1 MVNHSTKRNN
11 TNQINYGQQ
20 FMNIGR
26 NLFLWASKNEW
37 MNEHVPNFKFVQKA
51 LKRFMPGETPTEALN
66 ATHRL
71 LKNNIHTTFTY
82 LGENITDL
90 REAEIS
96 TKHYIDLIE
105 RINNE
110 KLDIEISLKLTQIGL
125 DLSYEKT
132 LELFREIIQKAKEYN
147 INVFLDIEDSSY
159 VNKTIDF
166 YKDIKEDY
174 DNVGLCLQ
182 SYLYRTL
189 DDVIAMININPW
201 IRLVKGAYNEP
212 DTIAFKKKKDSDE
225 NYFAISKYLL
235 EQIQK
240 SDIRIAF
247 ATHDSKLQDQIK
259 YEAIKYELPNEKIEF
274 QMLYGIKEREQ
285 ISLALQGYNVRTLIS
300 YGKLWYPWYMR
311 RLAERPA
318 NVGFVLK
325 NIFSN

>member
-1 MVNHSTKRNN
+1 
-11 TNQINYGQQ
+11 
-20 FMNIGR
+20 MNIGR
-26 NLFLWASKNEW
+26 NLLLWASKNEW

-51 LKRFMPGETPTEALN
+51 LKRFMPGETSTDAIN
-66 ATHRL
+66 ATRRL
-71 LKNNIHTTFTY
+71 LENNIQTTFTH

-96 TKHYIDLIE
+96 AHHYVDLIE

-110 KLDIEISLKLTQIGL
+110 YLDIEISLKLTQIGL
-125 DLSYEKT
+125 DLSHEQT
-132 LELFREIIQKAKEYN
+132 LTLFREIIQKAKEYN

-159 VNKTIDF
+159 VDKTIDF
-166 YKDIKEDY
+166 YKDIKVDY

-182 SYLYRTL
+182 SYLYRTM
-189 DDVIAMININPW
+189 DDIKAMIDINPW

-225 NYFAISKYLL
+225 NYFTISKYFL
-235 EQIQK
+235 EQKQK
-240 SDIRIAF
+240 RDIRIAF
-247 ATHDSKLQDQIK
+247 ATHDLILQEQIK
-259 YEAIKYELPNEKIEF
+259 NEAKKCDLPNEKIEF

-285 ISLALQGYNVRTLIS
+285 ISLASQGYNVRTLIS

-325 NIFSN
+325 NIFTN